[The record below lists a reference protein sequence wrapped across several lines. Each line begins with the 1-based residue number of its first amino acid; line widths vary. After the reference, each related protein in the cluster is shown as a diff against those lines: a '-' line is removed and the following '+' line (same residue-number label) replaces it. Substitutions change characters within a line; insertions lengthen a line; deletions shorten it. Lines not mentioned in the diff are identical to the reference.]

1 MTSLSLSKA
10 GTNRQ
15 QISLRASLTCSQ
27 RNINSILVY
36 FKNRKDKMND
46 FTNSLVSQFPNLSH
60 IEKIA
65 DFNIYKWKKTEFKIY
80 LVINSITFYKLENN
94 AI

>member
-46 FTNSLVSQFPNLSH
+46 FTNSLVSFLILVTLKKLLILISTNGRKQNL
-60 IEKIA
+60 K
-65 DFNIYKWKKTEFKIY
+65 
-80 LVINSITFYKLENN
+80 SILLL
-94 AI
+94 IQ